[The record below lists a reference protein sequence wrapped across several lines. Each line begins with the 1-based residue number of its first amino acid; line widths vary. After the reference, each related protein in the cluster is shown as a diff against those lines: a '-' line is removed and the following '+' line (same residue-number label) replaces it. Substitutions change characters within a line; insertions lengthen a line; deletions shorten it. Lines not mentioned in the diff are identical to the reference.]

1 MTLIFPLAIPAA
13 IILGMLAFVWIAI
26 STLKKIKSDTETI
39 KHLRK
44 ELVKSSKALEK
55 ASEQITDLKKEID
68 SLKTPKIPQED
79 YPLEKKY
86 WQLLEMIQNIDYA
99 SQLIDT
105 PVGQSLRQLTEQTLK
120 LYGYEFVDFSEA
132 TKIHYIYEYQPI
144 KEIKVTSRAII
155 RKGGKT
161 ALEGK
166 VFIPEN

>member
-1 MTLIFPLAIPAA
+1 MTLIFPLALPAA
-13 IILGMLAFVWIAI
+13 IILGMIAFAWIAI

-39 KHLRK
+39 KFLRA

-55 ASEQITDLKKEID
+55 ANGQITDLKKEIN
-68 SLKTPKIPQED
+68 SLKTPKILQED

-99 SQLIDT
+99 SQLINT
-105 PVGQSLRQLTEQTLK
+105 PVGQSLRQLTEQTLE
-120 LYGYEFVDFSEA
+120 LYGYEFVDFSDA
-132 TKIHYIYEYQPI
+132 ARNHYICEYQPI
-144 KEIKVTSRAII
+144 KEVKVTSRAIR

-166 VFIPEN
+166 AFIPEN

>member
-13 IILGMLAFVWIAI
+13 IILGMVAFVWIAI
-26 STLKKIKSDTETI
+26 STLKKLKSDSETI
-39 KHLRK
+39 KSLRT
-44 ELVKSSKALEK
+44 ELGKSSKALEK
-55 ASEQITDLKKEID
+55 AYAQIKDMQREID

-79 YPLEKKY
+79 YPLETKY

-99 SQLIDT
+99 SHLIDT
-105 PVGQSLRQLTEQTLK
+105 PVGKSLRQLTEQTLE
-120 LYGYEFVDFSEA
+120 LYGYEFVDFSDA
-132 TKIHYIYEYQPI
+132 TKNHYICEYQPI
-144 KEIKVTSRAII
+144 TEIKVTSRAIR